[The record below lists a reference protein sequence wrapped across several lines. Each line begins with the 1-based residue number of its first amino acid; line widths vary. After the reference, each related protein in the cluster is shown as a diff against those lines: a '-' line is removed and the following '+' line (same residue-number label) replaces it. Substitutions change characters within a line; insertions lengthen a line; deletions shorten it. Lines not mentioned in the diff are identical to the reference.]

1 MANTDAKFILT
12 ISAIVLK
19 GHWAKLLKPNI
30 VSSLSS
36 ATIHQVLLN
45 LSLFTH
51 SPNSWAFFK
60 WIETTVPNY
69 KHSLQSSWIMIHLL
83 TKHKHF
89 KNAQHLLEKIAHRDF
104 LSTPSV
110 LNALVKVHDDP
121 AGNSHVLSWL
131 VIIYANMKMTEEA
144 VHVFDQMRVHGLS
157 PHLHACTVLL
167 NSLAKDRL
175 TDKVWKVYKKMVR
188 LGVVANIHVYNV
200 LLHACCKS
208 GDVEKAEKLLSEME
222 FKCLD
227 QYTYKAL
234 IHGFCKVQEMDS
246 AKELLFGMLDAGF
259 APSYCTYCW
268 LVDGY
273 CKKCNDEAVI
283 KLLDEFVGRGVCVDI
298 SVYRALIRRFCKI
311 EKVDCA
317 QRVFSLM
324 QENGISGDSVIYTSL
339 AYAYWRA
346 GKANATLDIMDFLM
360 DHGIILTSDK
370 ENVTVYYKALIHGF
384 CKVQEMD
391 SAKELLF
398 GLLVPVF
405 LVIGLIHGLLMVAA
419 TNAIKKH

>member
-30 VSSLSS
+30 VSFLSS
-36 ATIHQVLLN
+36 ATIHQ
-45 LSLFTH
+45 
-51 SPNSWAFFK
+51 
-60 WIETTVPNY
+60 
-69 KHSLQSSWIMIHLL
+69 
-83 TKHKHF
+83 
-89 KNAQHLLEKIAHRDF
+89 NAQHLLEKIAHRDF

-131 VIIYANMKMTEEA
+131 
-144 VHVFDQMRVHGLS
+144 
-157 PHLHACTVLL
+157 
-167 NSLAKDRL
+167 

-208 GDVEKAEKLLSEME
+208 GDMGSAMKVKNKMLEAGLK
-222 FKCLD
+222 LD

-324 QENGISGDSVIYTSL
+324 QENDISGDSVIYTSL

-346 GKANATLDIMDFLM
+346 GKANATLDMLEEMYKRRACIASFVAIGHSMHGLEPADDGMFLLEFFLCQKSSYM
-360 DHGIILTSDK
+360 QILCQRRST
-370 ENVTVYYKALIHGF
+370 ENVTIYYKALIHGF
-384 CKVQEMD
+384 CKVQEVD

-405 LVIGLIHGLLMVAA
+405 PVIGLIHGLLMVAA